1 LSAQIGRLT
10 GQRRSKAMTQDIPPD
25 AENRARAL
33 FGDLIEGRWEK
44 AYREF
49 DMGMRWH
56 VDVDQIARGWTHV
69 ADSAGHFESMGA
81 PSAHQSGGYTVVAV
95 PLAFESGD
103 AIGRVVL
110 DHDRKVA
117 GLTWQY
123 PRRRRLDPRRV
134 RVFALGNGSAEVAGA
149 LHARL

>member
-1 LSAQIGRLT
+1 VGTR
-10 GQRRSKAMTQDIPPD
+10 G
-25 AENRARAL
+25 
-33 FGDLIEGRWEK
+33 
-44 AYREF
+44 
-49 DMGMRWH
+49 H
-56 VDVDQIARGWTHV
+56 VDVDQIARGWAHL

-81 PSAHQSGGYTVVAV
+81 PDARQSGDYTVVAV
-95 PLAFESGD
+95 PLIFESGD

-134 RVFALGNGSAEVAGA
+134 RVFEVGNGSPEVAGA

>member
-1 LSAQIGRLT
+1 
-10 GQRRSKAMTQDIPPD
+10 MTRDIPPD
-25 AENRARAL
+25 TEDMARAL
-33 FGDLIEGRWEK
+33 FGDLVEGRWEK

-49 DMGMRWH
+49 DVGMRGH
-56 VDVDQIARGWTHV
+56 VDVDQIARGWSHL
-69 ADSAGHFESMGA
+69 ADSAGDFESMGA
-81 PSAHQSGGYTVVAV
+81 ASARQSGDYTVVAV
-95 PLAFESGD
+95 PLTFESGD

-134 RVFALGNGSAEVAGA
+134 QVFALGNGGPEVAGA
-149 LHARL
+149 LHARP

>member
-1 LSAQIGRLT
+1 
-10 GQRRSKAMTQDIPPD
+10 MTQGVPPD

-33 FGDLIEGRWEK
+33 FGDLVEGRWEK
-44 AYREF
+44 ACREF
-49 DMGMRWH
+49 DVVMRGR
-56 VDVDQIARGWTHV
+56 VDAGQIVRGWTHL
-69 ADSAGHFESMGA
+69 ADAAGHFESTGA
-81 PSAHQSGGYTVVAV
+81 PSVRQSGGYTVVAV

-110 DHDRKVA
+110 DDDRNVA

-134 RVFALGNGSAEVAGA
+134 QVFAVGNGSSEVAGA

>member
-1 LSAQIGRLT
+1 
-10 GQRRSKAMTQDIPPD
+10 MTQDIPPD
-25 AENRARAL
+25 TENRARAL

-44 AYREF
+44 AYQEF
-49 DMGMRWH
+49 DVGTRGH
-56 VDVDQIARGWTHV
+56 VDVNQIARGWTHL
-69 ADSAGHFESMGA
+69 ADSAGRFESMGA
-81 PSAHQSGGYTVVAV
+81 PDARQSGDYTVVAV
-95 PLAFESGD
+95 PLTFQSGD

-134 RVFALGNGSAEVAGA
+134 RVFTVGNGSAGVAGA
-149 LHARL
+149 LRGRL